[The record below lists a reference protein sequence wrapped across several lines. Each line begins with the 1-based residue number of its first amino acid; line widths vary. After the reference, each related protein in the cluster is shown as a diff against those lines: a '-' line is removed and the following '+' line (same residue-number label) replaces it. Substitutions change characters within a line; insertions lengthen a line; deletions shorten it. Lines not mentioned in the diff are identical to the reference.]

1 MPRFPEPPDLER
13 DVVDALVAYA
23 EQCATWL
30 EQDMRE
36 AAALGHRPSAEQQD
50 NLRGYRFT
58 ALFLAFVHLGQ
69 AVPLLVRPVREH
81 VHTRG

>member
-1 MPRFPEPPDLER
+1 MEFPPQPPPLER

-23 EQCATWL
+23 EQSATWL

-36 AAALGHRPSAEQQD
+36 AEAHGHRPSADQLE

-58 ALFLAFVHLGQ
+58 ALFLQESYDL
-69 AVPLLVRPVREH
+69 
-81 VHTRG
+81 

>member
-1 MPRFPEPPDLER
+1 MQLFPEPPALER

-30 EQDMRE
+30 EKDMRE
-36 AAALGHRPSAEQQD
+36 AEARGHRPSAEQQD

-58 ALFLAFVHLGQ
+58 ALFLQ
-69 AVPLLVRPVREH
+69 ESYDD
-81 VHTRG
+81 

>member
-1 MPRFPEPPDLER
+1 MEFFPQPPPLER
-13 DVVDALVAYA
+13 DVVEALIGYA

-36 AAALGHRPSAEQQD
+36 AEAHDHRPSAEAQD

-58 ALFLAFVHLGQ
+58 ALFLQ
-69 AVPLLVRPVREH
+69 ESYDP
-81 VHTRG
+81 

>member
-1 MPRFPEPPDLER
+1 MEHFPEPPALER
-13 DVVDALVAYA
+13 NVVDALISYA

-36 AAALGHRPSAEQQD
+36 AEAHGHRPSAEQQE

-58 ALFLAFVHLGQ
+58 ALFLQ
-69 AVPLLVRPVREH
+69 ESYDP
-81 VHTRG
+81 